1 MLENHKSLLLS
12 NLADLGPECLS
23 LFSVRTYSFP
33 PWVFRHTPSVDLNAM
48 NTAWV
53 QPTRWIGPGKST
65 GKNKAPFQQAATDA

>member
-33 PWVFRHTPSVDLNAM
+33 PWVFRHTPRSVSENLCSKIIS
-48 NTAWV
+48 
-53 QPTRWIGPGKST
+53 PCC
-65 GKNKAPFQQAATDA
+65 